1 VDPVA
6 MKKAVDLAEE
16 GVEELFGQLWVILKL
31 EARIPP
37 NTSHGG

>member
-1 VDPVA
+1 VVT
-6 MKKAVDLAEE
+6 KEAVDLAEE

-31 EARIPP
+31 EARVPP